1 MCCTSACHRQD
12 RRPTEMRC
20 ACCKTVN
27 ALCFWGP
34 RPEKGWK
41 RPWLL
46 TLALVLMGVSG
57 LLLWALRGHQHELG
71 LAALVL
77 FLVSLSGLG
86 IVVAVKGCDARVFG
100 DF

>member
-1 MCCTSACHRQD
+1 
-12 RRPTEMRC
+12 MRC

-71 LAALVL
+71 LAVLAL

-86 IVVAVKGCDARVFG
+86 IVVAIKGCDACVARVFG